1 MFPLMSKTTT
11 PSVPHR
17 TAYQRPYKTRQQR
30 REVDRRKTEESNDH
44 KFLLRAGVGIAI
56 VLAVVL
62 GFMLKGLMDRDKAPA
77 ATVVMLR

>member
-30 REVDRRKTEESNDH
+30 READRRKTDESQEH
-44 KFLLRAGVGIAI
+44 KFLLRVGGGIAI

-77 ATVVMLR
+77 ATVEMLR

>member
-30 REVDRRKTEESNDH
+30 READRRKTDESQEH
-44 KFLLRAGVGIAI
+44 KFLLRAGGGIAI

-77 ATVVMLR
+77 ATVEMLR

>member
-1 MFPLMSKTTT
+1 MSKTTT
-11 PSVPHR
+11 SSVPHR
-17 TAYQRPYKTRQQR
+17 AAYQRPYKTRQQR
-30 REVDRRKTEESNDH
+30 READRQKTDESHDH

-62 GFMLKGLMDRDKAPA
+62 GFMLKGLIDRDKAPA

>member
-1 MFPLMSKTTT
+1 MSKTPTS
-11 PSVPHR
+11 SVPHR

>member
-1 MFPLMSKTTT
+1 MPKTTT
-11 PSVPHR
+11 SSVPHR

-30 REVDRRKTEESNDH
+30 READRQKTDEFHDH

-62 GFMLKGLMDRDKAPA
+62 GFMLKGLIDRDKARA
-77 ATVVMLR
+77 AIVVMLR

>member
-1 MFPLMSKTTT
+1 MSKTTT
-11 PSVPHR
+11 SSVPHR

-30 REVDRRKTEESNDH
+30 READLRKTDESQEH
-44 KFLLRAGVGIAI
+44 KFLLRAGGGIAI

>member
-1 MFPLMSKTTT
+1 MSKTTAS
-11 PSVPHR
+11 SVPHR
-17 TAYQRPYKTRQQR
+17 TAYQRPYKTRRQR
-30 REVDRRKTEESNDH
+30 READRRKTDKSHDH

-62 GFMLKGLMDRDKAPA
+62 GFMLKGLIDRDKAPA

>member
-1 MFPLMSKTTT
+1 MSKTTT
-11 PSVPHR
+11 SPVPHR

-30 REVDRRKTEESNDH
+30 RETDRRKTGESDDH
-44 KFLLRAGVGIAI
+44 KFLLRAGGGIAI

-77 ATVVMLR
+77 ATVEMLR

>member
-1 MFPLMSKTTT
+1 MSKTTAS
-11 PSVPHR
+11 SVPHR
-17 TAYQRPYKTRQQR
+17 TAYQRPYKTRRQR
-30 REVDRRKTEESNDH
+30 READRRKTDKSHDH

-62 GFMLKGLMDRDKAPA
+62 GFMLKGLMDRDKASA

>member
-1 MFPLMSKTTT
+1 MPKTTT
-11 PSVPHR
+11 SSVPHR

-30 REVDRRKTEESNDH
+30 RETDRRKTGESDDH
-44 KFLLRAGVGIAI
+44 KFLLRAGGGIAI

-77 ATVVMLR
+77 ATVEMLR